1 MENEREM
8 HELITNFYKDLFRSC
23 AGTRYDELLDQVQQ
37 KVTSEMN
44 QFLLKE
50 VTDDEIKAAL
60 DSMGELK
67 APGKDGMPV
76 LFYRQFWDTV
86 GADVIREVKSFLSG
100 GVMPMGWNETVVV
113 LIPKVPNPERIKDLR
128 PISLCNVIYKIA
140 SKVLSN
146 RLKVI
151 LPDIIALNQ
160 SAFVPG
166 RMITDNVLLAYEMT
180 HYMQTKRSGRDFF
193 AAVKL
198 DMSKAYDRVEWSFL
212 EKMMLKLGFHEDWV
226 DVIMKCVTTVT
237 YRIKI
242 NGELTDE
249 IVPERGLRQGDPISP
264 YLFLLCAEAFSCLLH
279 AAEARG
285 DLTGVKICQEALSIN
300 HLLFADDSL
309 LLLKADERSANH
321 LQHIL
326 SLYEDCSGQTIN
338 KEKSSVMFSHNT
350 KSPHKQ
356 VVMNALDIAVE
367 ARNGKYLGLPVYMG
381 RSKEKTFSYL
391 KDRVWKRI
399 QGWKEKL
406 LSRAGKE
413 ILIKAVAQAI
423 PSYAMSCFDLT
434 KTLCDA
440 ISAMIC
446 RFWWAQQDN
455 EHKMHWVSKEK
466 LCTRK
471 EKGGLGFRDLHLF
484 NIAML
489 ARQGWRLIS
498 NPESLCAQV
507 LRARY
512 FPNGDLLSVQEKPGI
527 SYSWRSIV
535 RGVQALNKG
544 LIWRVGDGTQINI
557 WLDPWIPDGI
567 TRRPIT
573 PRGQTILTKVSE
585 LINPVSGEWDRELVE
600 EIFWGRRLEPYSE
613 YTN

>member
-1 MENEREM
+1 
-8 HELITNFYKDLFRSC
+8 
-23 AGTRYDELLDQVQQ
+23 
-37 KVTSEMN
+37 
-44 QFLLKE
+44 
-50 VTDDEIKAAL
+50 
-60 DSMGELK
+60 
-67 APGKDGMPV
+67 
-76 LFYRQFWDTV
+76 
-86 GADVIREVKSFLSG
+86 
-100 GVMPMGWNETVVV
+100 
-113 LIPKVPNPERIKDLR
+113 
-128 PISLCNVIYKIA
+128 
-140 SKVLSN
+140 
-146 RLKVI
+146 
-151 LPDIIALNQ
+151 
-160 SAFVPG
+160 
-166 RMITDNVLLAYEMT
+166 
-180 HYMQTKRSGRDFF
+180 
-193 AAVKL
+193 
-198 DMSKAYDRVEWSFL
+198 
-212 EKMMLKLGFHEDWV
+212 
-226 DVIMKCVTTVT
+226 
-237 YRIKI
+237 
-242 NGELTDE
+242 
-249 IVPERGLRQGDPISP
+249 
-264 YLFLLCAEAFSCLLH
+264 
-279 AAEARG
+279 
-285 DLTGVKICQEALSIN
+285 
-300 HLLFADDSL
+300 
-309 LLLKADERSANH
+309 
-321 LQHIL
+321 
-326 SLYEDCSGQTIN
+326 
-338 KEKSSVMFSHNT
+338 
-350 KSPHKQ
+350 
-356 VVMNALDIAVE
+356 MNALDIAVE

-512 FPNGDLLSVQEKPGI
+512 FPNGDLLSVQQKPGI

-557 WLDPWIPDGI
+557 WLDPWIPDSI